1 MSEIKVKFKKLVP
14 EAKSPVQATAGDS
27 GWDVVALDD
36 GVINEEFGYIEYR
49 TGLAVELPEGYEI
62 QIRPRSSISKYD
74 LVICNSPGTVDNPYR
89 GEIKVRFKGVGRIEI
104 GRLGPQNV
112 FPIMPVFYK
121 TGDKIAQL
129 IVAPVP
135 QVQWEEVS
143 ELNETARGAGGF
155 GSSGN

>member
-1 MSEIKVKFKKLVP
+1 MSKIKTVKFKKLVP
-14 EAKSPVQATAGDS
+14 EAKSPSQATEGDS
-27 GWDVVALDD
+27 GWDVVAIDD

-89 GEIKVRFKGVGRIEI
+89 GEIKVRFKPLARFYG
-104 GRLGPQNV
+104 Q
-112 FPIMPVFYK
+112 FTDCPVFYNRYK

-129 IVAPVP
+129 IIAPVP

-143 ELNETARGAGGF
+143 ELNDTARGAGGF

>member
-1 MSEIKVKFKKLVP
+1 MLKIKFKKLVP
-14 EAKSPVQATAGDS
+14 EAKSPSQATAGDS
-27 GWDVVALDD
+27 GWDVTAIDD
-36 GVINEEFGYIEYR
+36 GVVNAEHGYIEYR

-89 GEIKVRFKGVGRIEI
+89 GEIKVRFKAVARIKGQLYEKPLRY
-104 GRLGPQNV
+104 GA
-112 FPIMPVFYK
+112 
-121 TGDKIAQL
+121 GDKIAQL